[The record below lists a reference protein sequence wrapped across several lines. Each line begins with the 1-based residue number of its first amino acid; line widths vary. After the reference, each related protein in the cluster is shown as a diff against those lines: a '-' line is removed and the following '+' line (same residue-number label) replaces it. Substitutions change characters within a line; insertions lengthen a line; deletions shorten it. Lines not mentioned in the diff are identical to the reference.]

1 MKNEY
6 GEDFITI
13 IYNFSGIM
21 NHLIFGHNFV
31 VNNKENCKLV
41 YEGKEYDL
49 RENIIHIRRNYRERY
64 LFSIKLTGIN
74 KITDASYMFFK
85 SYALREL
92 PDISKWNTSKVE
104 SMNCMFY
111 KCYNLM
117 AFDGLS
123 EWDTS
128 NVT

>member
-1 MKNEY
+1 M
-6 GEDFITI
+6 
-13 IYNFSGIM
+13 
-21 NHLIFGHNFV
+21 LVIF
-31 VNNKENCKLV
+31 
-41 YEGKEYDL
+41 
-49 RENIIHIRRNYRERY
+49 
-64 LFSIKLTGIN
+64 
-74 KITDASYMFFK
+74 FFK

-128 NVT
+128 NVTCMN